1 METKKERVMGPKGFL
16 HKASGKI
23 SAEAFLKQHR
33 AWLETGDLAQYTSPI
48 LRQIDAREILPTP
61 GLQAIKAVVLSHH
74 LAVESRKAETA
85 MEKAASEPGTRKSYL
100 ATILDA
106 EGNVVCTRINDKGAE
121 VELRESFDLGSDAE
135 RWCDRRLFDGA
146 SDWFGMVEMTKIHNS
161 DGEPLT
167 TIIMRQ
173 DAIARVLKVKKGPV
187 SKSKPKSTGSLS
199 FGVKVSNSVSKF
211 SHG

>member
-1 METKKERVMGPKGFL
+1 MSDRKMTSKMFL
-16 HKASGKI
+16 NRSNGKV
-23 SAEAFLKQHR
+23 SATAFLAQHR
-33 AWLETGDLAQYTSPI
+33 VFLETGDLAEYTSPI

-85 MEKAASEPGTRKSYL
+85 MEKAATEPGTRKSYL
-100 ATILDA
+100 ATILDS
-106 EGNVVCTRINDKGAE
+106 EGNVCTRINDKGAE
-121 VELRESFDLGSDAE
+121 VDLRESFDMGSDAE

-173 DAIARVLKVKKGPV
+173 DAIARILKIKKGPV

-199 FGVKVSNSVSKF
+199 FGVKVSNSVAKF